1 MKTFIKLMKKQQK
14 ELNTLKKRHAKEHN
28 AMQKSHCTQVDRMVA
43 QHDKEKFSLEKLLE
57 KAIKKRGENNC
68 SELKKETAIKVEML
82 TTDHKEKVKD
92 MVAQHT
98 KEWSE
103 MINCHSTEEQEMKD
117 AHVTQQCELLRKLLA
132 SVQEQQTLQLKLIHE
147 R

>member
-1 MKTFIKLMKKQQK
+1 
-14 ELNTLKKRHAKEHN
+14 
-28 AMQKSHCTQVDRMVA
+28 
-43 QHDKEKFSLEKLLE
+43 
-57 KAIKKRGENNC
+57 
-68 SELKKETAIKVEML
+68 
-82 TTDHKEKVKD
+82 

-132 SVQEQQTLQLKLIHE
+132 SVQEQQTLQLKLVHE

>member
-1 MKTFIKLMKKQQK
+1 MRVSM
-14 ELNTLKKRHAKEHN
+14 
-28 AMQKSHCTQVDRMVA
+28 
-43 QHDKEKFSLEKLLE
+43 
-57 KAIKKRGENNC
+57 C
-68 SELKKETAIKVEML
+68 SQ
-82 TTDHKEKVKD
+82 VKD

-103 MINCHSTEEQEMKD
+103 MIDGHSTEEQEMKD
-117 AHVTQQCELLRKLLA
+117 AHVTQQCELLKKLLA